1 MVRLLCPGS
10 LRSARGSAFALL
22 CLSAC
27 TASVGSDP
35 APAGDVAMAPVE
47 QLIGTAACSTDADD
61 ELTQLASLL
70 EWLKKRGVA
79 VSRYNLGHEP
89 GAFVTNAMVKGTLAK
104 DGMACLPLVI
114 ADGRIISKGRYPSRD
129 ELGAEIE
136 QAVAAGY
143 APVGTTQ

>member
-1 MVRLLCPGS
+1 MVTKLDIY
-10 LRSARGSAFALL
+10 
-22 CLSAC
+22 
-27 TASVGSDP
+27 DP
-35 APAGDVAMAPVE
+35 VQSCATG
-47 QLIGTAACSTDADD
+47 ACSTDADD

-129 ELGAEIE
+129 ELG